1 MNLNHKIYSINPH
14 NHHHCYNE
22 VVVDI
27 ISPMKVSNISN
38 SIICVQIYHHP
49 HHYPRHDRH
58 HHDPHDNAAVVD
70 ITCPIKIASI
80 PAPLSQ
86 P

>member
-1 MNLNHKIYSINPH
+1 M
-14 NHHHCYNE
+14 
-22 VVVDI
+22 VGDI
-27 ISPMKVSNISN
+27 TCPMKVVNVYNFIM
-38 SIICVQIYHHP
+38 CHHP
-49 HHYPRHDRH
+49 HHSLPHR
-58 HHDPHDNAAVVD
+58 DPHDNAAVVD